1 MSSPWPCPWGLASP
15 KPKSKTKSKVKM
27 VDLCAI

>member
-15 KPKSKTKSKVKM
+15 KPKTKSKVKM